1 MLGNR
6 IWAQCRNYL
15 VDRWCDD
22 TNQSLHNR
30 GNTVIWRFHLWYF
43 QPLYG
48 FQLNMIC
55 KCAYYFMLISRHRGM
70 KEARSLVTALQIVLL
85 HSRHQCHNTEKYYH
99 AEQKIQCCKI
109 LSRQTK
115 EDLIFYVSTC
125 SFRSICAVNRCSIW
139 QSALLIPYSK
149 KIIQYIDFETGF
161 DLIFKISYARVQFY
175 NLA

>member
-30 GNTVIWRFHLWYF
+30 GNTIIWRFSLWYF
-43 QPLYG
+43 QPLYYG
-48 FQLNMIC
+48 FQLIIC
-55 KCAYYFMLISRHRGM
+55 KCAYHFMLTSRHRGM
-70 KEARSLVTALQIVLL
+70 KEARSLVTVLQIVLL

-109 LSRQTK
+109 LSRPTK
-115 EDLIFYVSTC
+115 EDLIFCVSAC
-125 SFRSICAVNRCSIW
+125 SFRSICAVNRYYILISE
-139 QSALLIPYSK
+139 ALL
-149 KIIQYIDFETGF
+149 
-161 DLIFKISYARVQFY
+161 
-175 NLA
+175 